1 MRKIC
6 NYIFLAVFG
15 IILLL
20 VPALS
25 IAMPKEITSFYE
37 NRILETKPELSIQ
50 SLANGDYFAGWDS
63 YFSDHI
69 VGRTTLL
76 KLYSGIQLAL
86 PRVEVNNVIES
97 DTGALLNSTA
107 QEVFNID
114 FEKQNMDNKTEMIKN
129 IAEYVQNSG
138 AIYCYVGVP
147 EQRYIY
153 YDEYPEY
160 MKMGTKLVTYA
171 EERIFDALKDTNAIA
186 VNMRPVFE
194 SLENPKDYYLSIDTH
209 YNFDGAL
216 LTYRTLMQKIN
227 ERLETTM
234 KIYSDDELVFH
245 VSDKELIGAQSRAV
259 CNLQSRKEYI
269 KWAEPAQSV
278 EFTRMDN
285 GAESEPFVYKQGNA
299 QFSAYGDYMSGD
311 MGETIIKTNQ
321 TDKPKVLM
329 YGDSFT
335 NPLETLI
342 YASCSEFRSLDF
354 RHYDD
359 MTLYEYIDMYKPD
372 IVIAVRDNI
381 SYNMSEGNGQYC

>member
-25 IAMPKEITSFYE
+25 IVMPKEIASLYE
-37 NRILETKPELSIQ
+37 NRMLETKPEFSIQ
-50 SLANGDYFAGWDS
+50 NVVNGEYFSGWDS

-86 PRVEVNNVIES
+86 PRVQVNNVIES
-97 DTGALLNSTA
+97 ETGALLNKTDY
-107 QEVFNID
+107 EKFNLE
-114 FEKQNMDNKTEMIKN
+114 FEKENMDNKTEIIKDV
-129 IAEYVQNSG
+129 AEYVENSG
-138 AIYCYVGVP
+138 AIYCYVGIP

-171 EERIFDALKDTNAIA
+171 EERIFDALNQTNAVS
-186 VNMRPVFE
+186 VNMRPAFE
-194 SLENPKDYYLSIDTH
+194 NTQNPKDYYLSIDTH

-216 LTYRTLMQKIN
+216 LTYRTLMQAIN
-227 ERLETTM
+227 EKLETPM

-245 VSDKELIGAQSRAV
+245 VSDKELIGAQSRAI
-259 CNLQSRKEYI
+259 CNLQKRKEYA
-269 KWAEPAQSV
+269 KWAEPAQSI

-285 GAESEPFVYKQGNA
+285 GIASEPFVYKQTSE
-299 QFSAYGDYMSGD
+299 QYSAYGDYMSGD

-335 NPLETLI
+335 NPLEMLV

-372 IVIAVRDNI
+372 IVIAVRDSI

>member
-15 IILLL
+15 IIIVL
-20 VPALS
+20 VPVLS
-25 IAMPKEITSFYE
+25 ISMPKEIASLYE
-37 NRILETKPELSIQ
+37 NRMLETKPTATSESI
-50 SLANGDYFAGWDS
+50 LNGDYFAAWDS

-86 PRVEVNNVIES
+86 PKVEVNNVIES
-97 DTGALLNSTA
+97 DTGALLNVTDYE
-107 QEVFNID
+107 QFNIE
-114 FEKQNMDNKTEMIKN
+114 FEKQNMDDKTDMIKN
-129 IAEYVQNSG
+129 VAEYVENSG

-153 YDEYPEY
+153 YDEYPDY
-160 MKMGTKLVTYA
+160 MKMGTKLVTYT
-171 EERIFDALKDTNAIA
+171 EKRIFDALKETNAVS
-186 VNMRPVFE
+186 VNMRPIFE
-194 SLENPKDYYLSIDTH
+194 STENPKDYYLAMDTH
-209 YNFDGAL
+209 YNFNGAL
-216 LTYRTLMQKIN
+216 LTYRTIMQAIN
-227 ERLETTM
+227 EHLETPL
-234 KIYSDDELVFH
+234 KIYNDDELIFH
-245 VSDKELIGAQSRAV
+245 TSDKELIGAQSRAI

-269 KWAEPAQSV
+269 TWAEPKETV
-278 EFTRMDN
+278 EFTRQDN
-285 GAESEPFVYKQGNA
+285 GAPTEPFVYKQANA

-311 MGETIIKTNQ
+311 IGETIIKTNQ
-321 TDKPKVLM
+321 ADKLKVLM

-354 RHYDD
+354 RHYNE

-372 IVIAVRDNI
+372 IVIAVRDNL
-381 SYNMSEGNGQYC
+381 SYNMPEGNGQYC

>member
-63 YFSDHI
+63 YFSDHM

-86 PRVEVNNVIES
+86 RRVEVNNVIES

-114 FEKQNMDNKTEMIKN
+114 FEKQNMDNKTKMIKN
-129 IAEYVQNSG
+129 VAEYVQNSG

-245 VSDKELIGAQSRAV
+245 VSDKELIGAQSRAG
-259 CNLQSRKEYI
+259 CKLQSRKEYT